1 MPELPE
7 VETVCRIM
15 RRVLVGDRIVGV
27 DVANDEIVL
36 GGVPSSAIRKALLG
50 RQITEVGRKGKYW
63 WLAISDGPYLFGHL
77 GMSGW
82 IRELGQATIRLQSH
96 GSAALDGVDG
106 LPKFLKLLIV
116 TEAGGRIA
124 FTDGRRLGRLWLG
137 ESPETDSRIQK
148 LGFDVLDEL
157 PEASVLAGKLSNRKV
172 TIKGVLLDQSVFAG
186 VGNWIAD
193 EVLFQARI
201 SPHRL
206 AQSLSNDEVVSL
218 RESLMRVISLSVSV
232 GADHEQYPETWLF
245 NSRWGGSKG
254 ESHVMGMEI
263 VRETV
268 AGRTTAWVPSVQV

>member
-137 ESPETDSRIQK
+137 ESPETDSRIQR
-148 LGFDVLDEL
+148 L
-157 PEASVLAGKLSNRKV
+157 PSWPANCQTERSPLRAYYWINQFLLESVTGLQTRSCFRLEFRLTALHKV
-172 TIKGVLLDQSVFAG
+172 
-186 VGNWIAD
+186 
-193 EVLFQARI
+193 
-201 SPHRL
+201 
-206 AQSLSNDEVVSL
+206 
-218 RESLMRVISLSVSV
+218 
-232 GADHEQYPETWLF
+232 
-245 NSRWGGSKG
+245 
-254 ESHVMGMEI
+254 
-263 VRETV
+263 
-268 AGRTTAWVPSVQV
+268 